1 MNLFESN
8 GAMFSDCGRHREYLW
23 RIWDKSKPKL
33 MFIGLNPSTA
43 NADSDDPTIRK
54 ITSICKHNGFGGFY
68 MLNLFT
74 FISTDPKLLNVKNGN
89 IDRANENLLVISDF
103 CESIVM
109 AWGNF
114 SVMGRDDEVKKLFP
128 KALALKVNKNGSPK
142 HPLYCKN
149 ESTFVNYDTVLTP

>member
-1 MNLFESN
+1 MNLFEEN
-8 GAMFSDCGRHREYLW
+8 GAMFSDCGKHREYLW
-23 RIWDKSKPKL
+23 RIWDTEKPKI

-43 NADSDDPTIRK
+43 NADTDDPTIRK
-54 ITSICKHNGFGGFY
+54 ITAICKYNEYGGFY

-74 FISTDPKLLNVKNGN
+74 FISTDPKKLNIKSGN
-89 IDRANENLLVISDF
+89 IARANENLLTIADF

-114 SVMGRDDEVKKLFP
+114 NVFGRDIEVRRLFP

-149 ESTFVNYDTVLTP
+149 ESCFVNYDLI